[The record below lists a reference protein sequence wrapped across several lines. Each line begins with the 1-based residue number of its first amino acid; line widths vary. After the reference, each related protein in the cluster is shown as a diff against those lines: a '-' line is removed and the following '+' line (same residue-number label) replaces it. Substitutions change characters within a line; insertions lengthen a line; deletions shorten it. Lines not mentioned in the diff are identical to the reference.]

1 MALADRIDGDW
12 CSPANATMTI
22 EGSRV
27 IVPSGK
33 VITGQYDRHHFDY
46 VVPQGDD
53 GAGAHVHADLIDE
66 EDIIVTV
73 TPPAATTPGAPEVW
87 KRCKVVS

>member
-1 MALADRIDGDW
+1 
-12 CSPANATMTI
+12 MTI

-33 VITGQYDRHHFDY
+33 AITGQYNRHHFDY

-53 GAGAHVHADLIDE
+53 GAGAHVHADLLDE
-66 EDIIVTV
+66 EDMIVTI
-73 TPPAATTPGAPEVW
+73 TPPSATTPGAPTFW